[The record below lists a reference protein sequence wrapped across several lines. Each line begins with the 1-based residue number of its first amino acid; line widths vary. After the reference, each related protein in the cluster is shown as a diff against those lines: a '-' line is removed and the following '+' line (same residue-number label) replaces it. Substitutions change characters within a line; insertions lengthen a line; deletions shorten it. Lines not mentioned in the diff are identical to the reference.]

1 MFSPFP
7 LCVDETR
14 YLSRHFHR
22 KHKALYKDIIKNSPN
37 SNERFCA
44 DGSSVKKYSFA
55 EGFQKMARYVKFL
68 VGDLKPPYLARRKNP
83 PQVPGKIVIT
93 KKSWVLLLG
102 FPSASGYMF
111 LGDVVI
117 F

>member
-1 MFSPFP
+1 MFSLFPF
-7 LCVDETR
+7 CVDETR

-37 SNERFCA
+37 SNERFC

-68 VGDLKPPYLARRKNP
+68 VSDLKPPYLARRKNL
-83 PQVPGKIVIT
+83 PQVPGNERLPT
-93 KKSWVLLLG
+93 RNHRFFFLG
-102 FPSASGYMF
+102 FPE
-111 LGDVVI
+111 
-117 F
+117 